1 MSRVV
6 ILQESLPH
14 YRVPFFEG
22 LREAL
27 ALQGVRVDL
36 VVGQPDRI
44 AAQKQDQGSLAWA
57 TGVQVRRFGPLLW
70 QPTAGTLRAADL
82 VILEQANR
90 HIQVP
95 LLLARTLLGGPRV
108 ALWGHGGNQ
117 QRDAHSMRERVKR
130 RITQRADWFFAYTDG
145 SAERARQAGLPPERI
160 TVVQNAV
167 SLGGW
172 QETAKIR
179 GKCVFVGGLYP
190 AKRLRFLLEAAEM
203 VAASRPDFRLHI
215 IGDGPDRDLITL
227 KQPPYVVYHGV
238 LIGEEREQH
247 LRQAELTLMPGL
259 VGLVV
264 LDAFA
269 GRAPLVTVASQR
281 HSPEIEYLVPGHT
294 GLFLTKA
301 LRLAPMRMPC

>member
-1 MSRVV
+1 M
-6 ILQESLPH
+6 
-14 YRVPFFEG
+14 
-22 LREAL
+22 
-27 ALQGVRVDL
+27 
-36 VVGQPDRI
+36 
-44 AAQKQDQGSLAWA
+44 
-57 TGVQVRRFGPLLW
+57 
-70 QPTAGTLRAADL
+70 
-82 VILEQANR
+82 
-90 HIQVP
+90 
-95 LLLARTLLGGPRV
+95 
-108 ALWGHGGNQ
+108 
-117 QRDAHSMRERVKR
+117 
-130 RITQRADWFFAYTDG
+130 
-145 SAERARQAGLPPERI
+145 
-160 TVVQNAV
+160 QNAV

-172 QETAKIR
+172 QETAKVR

-215 IGDGPDRDLITL
+215 IGDGPDRDLITM

-281 HSPEIEYLVPGHT
+281 HSPEIEYLVPGHNGVVLDEGASART
-294 GLFLTKA
+294 YADAVLSLLADDLQLTRLREGCVSAAATYRLEDMVDRFAAGVLKA
-301 LRLAPMRMPC
+301 LARSSKTSRSAS